1 MQYEKV
7 IMEERTPPEQK
18 LWRAVLTQAFEDAF
32 GPDRYSKLPKD
43 RMEAQVFLTDYEDN
57 NFKDLCE
64 FSGFDSSFVKR
75 KIKKKLESFSI
86 CEERLEHMRN
96 SIKGVNNDR

>member
-1 MQYEKV
+1 
-7 IMEERTPPEQK
+7 MEIYNKPSPN
-18 LWRAVLTQAFEDAF
+18 ASFSIYICF
-32 GPDRYSKLPKD
+32 IIIKD
-43 RMEAQVFLTDYEDN
+43 LGDLSDHEEDN

-96 SIKGVNNDR
+96 SIKN